1 MTPAASAPQPRW
13 WHTLAEV
20 VLLVLAGVLWFA
32 HQAQWRIMNPF
43 FVEWMI
49 NGDWAATYHGW
60 LFHLRGPVSLPP
72 GVTPNLLAPWGT
84 SVFYTNSIFWLCELG
99 RVVGLFVS
107 RDFQLYGL
115 FIASSYAGLGL
126 VGWWFARRLGAPLV
140 LRLTAGVLMMAEPM
154 LIARFGHVALTG
166 QWLVSLQVV
175 IALLLIRQ
183 PADAKRLVMLSAGAA
198 AFSVGVEGYL
208 AAISLPLAAANL
220 VIGRWRAGLSWR
232 SCGEALAILVA
243 GTGVMLWLVGAFL
256 SDPVNRTAGGFGD
269 FSADLATF
277 FNSHQLSR
285 WIPGIPVSGPQGEGF
300 SYLGLGM
307 LCALVLSLGA
317 WLVRFKAIAKGA
329 WWLFPFVLVVLGEAV
344 YAASA
349 RVTFGGAVLFE
360 AWGFFKLLGPLPS
373 MFRTSGRF
381 IWSLHYLLAALAV
394 MGLLLAAQRRR
405 IWGLALGVFTIVQLV
420 ELPPRPHVFNAPPLP
435 PPFGAGWSGLRDHY
449 THLEVIPIQV
459 QWVCG
464 YNEALIAR
472 LSEVAA
478 RERLSI
484 NSGLVGRVPAAI
496 PPLCNKRF
504 EGPVREDT
512 VYVVDPNYVSDFHGA
527 RCGNLE
533 GVPTCVAKGTPLA
546 ERLTVDIP

>member
-1 MTPAASAPQPRW
+1 MTVAEGKSSSRW
-13 WHTLAEV
+13 QTLPEV

-32 HQAQWRIMNPF
+32 YQARWQIMNPLF
-43 FVEWMI
+43 IDWMI

-60 LFHLRGPVSLPP
+60 LFHVRGPLTLPP
-72 GVTPNLLAPWGT
+72 GETPNLLAPWGT

-115 FIASSYAGLGL
+115 FIASSYAGLAI

-166 QWLVSLQVV
+166 QWLVLLQLV
-175 IALLLIRQ
+175 IGLLLVRE
-183 PADAKRLVMLSAGAA
+183 PVDAGRLVFLSAGAA

-220 VIGRWRAGLSWR
+220 VIGKWRTGIEWKRIGQASTL
-232 SCGEALAILVA
+232 LVA
-243 GTGVMLWLVGAFL
+243 GTALMLWLVGAFL
-256 SDPVNRTAGGFGD
+256 RDPVDRTASGFGD

-285 WIPGIPVSGPQGEGF
+285 WIPGIAVSGPQGEGF

-307 LCALVLSLGA
+307 LSALMLALGVWATRFKTVARGA
-317 WLVRFKAIAKGA
+317 WL
-329 WWLFPFVLVVLGEAV
+329 LLPLVLVVLGEAF

-349 RVTFGGAVLFE
+349 RITFGGKVLVE
-360 AWGFFKLLGPLPS
+360 LWGFFKLLDPLPS

-381 IWSLHYLLAALAV
+381 IWSLHYLLTSLAV
-394 MGLLLAAQRRR
+394 MGLVVAAQRRR
-405 IWGLALGVFTIVQLV
+405 IWGLALVVFTVIQLV
-420 ELPPRPHVFNAPPLP
+420 ELPARPHVFNSPPLP
-435 PPFGAGWSGLRDHY
+435 PSFGPGWTGLKGKYR
-449 THLEVIPIQV
+449 HLEVIPIQV

-478 RERLSI
+478 HEGLSI

-504 EGPVREDT
+504 DGPVRDDT
-512 VYVVDPNYVSDFHGA
+512 VYVVDPNYISDFHGA

-533 GVPTCVAKGTPLA
+533 GVPTCVAKGTALA
-546 ERLTVDIP
+546 DTLTVDVP